1 MQTNNQEFQRQ
12 FDALQS
18 KFAEQY
24 RQVFENKL
32 APKTIVVIPSL
43 TLDHEILSKIKG
55 HFYYEERMLCM
66 LMLLRMPETRVTFVT
81 SIPISPLIIDYY
93 LHMLPGITQHHARSR
108 LTLLSCYDSGNLPL
122 TNKILNRPRLI
133 KRIRQSI
140 PDCDAAHLV
149 YFNTTDAEKELAIK
163 LNIPM
168 YACDPSFNYL
178 GSKSGSRSVFKEC
191 GVNLPPGY
199 EDLYSESDLFRALTK
214 LRIAYPDISKAVV
227 KINEGFSGDGNAIF
241 VYPDISMEYDALYQ
255 WIQDHKHAQLKIVA
269 KKLSYDHFIEK
280 LIKTGGIVEAFVTGT
295 EVTSPSVQCRI
306 NPLGEVCVIS
316 THDQVLSGE
325 NQQIFAGANF
335 PASDDYSVELSEITK
350 KIGQTLRDKGALGRF
365 GVDFMSVKSDDGWN
379 HYAIEI
385 NLRKGGTTHP
395 FLMLQFLTEGYYDSD
410 LGSYVLPDGRTRYYF
425 ATDNLQND
433 AYKGLTPLDLIDIAM
448 HHALHFDHTKCEGV
462 MFHIIS
468 ALSQYGKLGLV
479 SIASSPQKAIEY
491 YQRVIDVL
499 NDETLPLKQD

>member
-1 MQTNNQEFQRQ
+1 MQNFNQEFQNR
-12 FDALQS
+12 FEALQS

-24 RQVFENKL
+24 KKVFEDNL
-32 APKTIVVIPSL
+32 SPKTIVVVPSL

-66 LMLLRMPETRVTFVT
+66 LMLLRMPETRVTIVT

-140 PDCDAAHLV
+140 PDCNAAHLV
-149 YFNTTDAEKELAIK
+149 FFNTTDAEKELAIK

-168 YACDPSFNYL
+168 YACDPMYNYL
-178 GSKSGSRSVFKEC
+178 GTKSGSRCIFKES
-191 GVNLPPGY
+191 GVNLPAGY
-199 EDLYSESDLFRALTK
+199 ENLYSETEVVDALTK
-214 LRIAYPDISKAVV
+214 LHMEHPDISKAVV

-241 VYPDISMEYDALYQ
+241 VYPEVDMDYDELIN
-255 WIQDHKHAQLKIVA
+255 WIQTHIRSHLKIVA
-269 KKLSYDHFIEK
+269 KKLSYDHFMDKI
-280 LIKTGGIVEAFVTGT
+280 IKTGGIVEAFISGN
-295 EVTSPSVQCRI
+295 EITSPSVQCRI

-316 THDQVLSGE
+316 THDQVLAGE
-325 NQQIFAGANF
+325 SQQIFVGANF
-335 PASDDYSVELSEITK
+335 PASDEYSVELSEITK
-350 KIGQTLRDKGALGRF
+350 KIGQALRNKGALGRF
-365 GVDFMSVKSDDGWN
+365 GVDFMSVKSDGGWN

-395 FLMLQFLTEGYYDSD
+395 FLMLQFLTEGHYDSD
-410 LGSYVLPDGRTRYYF
+410 SGCYRLPDGRTRYYF

-448 HHALHFDHTKCEGV
+448 YHALHFDHTKCEGV

-479 SIASSPQKAIEY
+479 SIASSPERALEN

-499 NDETLPLKQD
+499 NDETSDVKQD